1 MHNDATF
8 ATHAADV
15 TNSPLSG
22 LPANHPGET
31 SGEFNSSI

>member
-1 MHNDATF
+1 MHNDATY

-15 TNSPLSG
+15 TASPLSG
-22 LPANHPGET
+22 LPDDRPGET